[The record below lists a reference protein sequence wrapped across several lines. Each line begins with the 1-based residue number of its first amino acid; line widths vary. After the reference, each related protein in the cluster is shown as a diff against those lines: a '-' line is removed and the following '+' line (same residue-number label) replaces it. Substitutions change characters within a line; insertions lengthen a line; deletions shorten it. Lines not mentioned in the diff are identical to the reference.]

1 MSTGRGNRHGAI
13 LVGLFLGESC
23 CCCAESVGE
32 ESLLMGKAGEVED
45 VELGGLREVAEV
57 LERGSKG

>member
-1 MSTGRGNRHGAI
+1 M
-13 LVGLFLGESC
+13 GLFLGESC